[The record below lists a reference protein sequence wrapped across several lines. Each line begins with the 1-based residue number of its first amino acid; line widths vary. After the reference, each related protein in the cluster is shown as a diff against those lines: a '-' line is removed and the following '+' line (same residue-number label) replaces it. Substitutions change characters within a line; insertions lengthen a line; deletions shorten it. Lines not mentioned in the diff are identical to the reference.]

1 MSSANSITN
10 YNLHPTRH
18 LTERSPEWEIHFG
31 MTGILYV
38 VGPGPRAMQRVAR
51 IPNETFIQVARDTVI
66 HLNQTRREDC
76 DAGARE
82 IREALLLC
90 GWDEEIV

>member
-10 YNLHPTRH
+10 YNLHPTKH

-31 MTGILYV
+31 MTGMLYV

-51 IPNETFIQVARDTVI
+51 IPNETFIQVARDAVI
-66 HLNQTRREDC
+66 LLNQTRREDS
-76 DAGARE
+76 DAGPGD

-90 GWDEEIV
+90 GWTEEIV

>member
-10 YNLHPTRH
+10 YNLHPSKQ

-31 MTGILYV
+31 MTGMLYV
-38 VGPGPRAMQRVAR
+38 CGPGPFAMLRVAR
-51 IPNETFIQVARDTVI
+51 TPDETFIQVARDAVI
-66 HLNQTRREDC
+66 HLNQTRREDR
-76 DAGARE
+76 DACAAE